1 MGLHTCS
8 RMTLAA
14 DELPLLSRNSTMDG
28 DANSLEEEN
37 EGPASLVKILFPQKK
52 SVNITMYIL
61 CLFVEAGVWPPS

>member
-1 MGLHTCS
+1 MKNMGLYTCS

-52 SVNITMYIL
+52 PERKKLKCIYY
-61 CLFVEAGVWPPS
+61 AY